1 MLKRIAAILLLSVLL
16 FNWVGYRLL
25 TAYWEDRA
33 AVRLDAAIDNDQYD
47 SGQLIL
53 LRVSA
58 DALPYSNSSGQ
69 FQRSDGV
76 IEIGAARYRT
86 VKRRFYNDSIEY
98 LCIPD
103 GAANRLRS
111 VKEDFFRL
119 VNDLQK
125 SGHSKFPGPSGKTN
139 SAVNKIF
146 WCNSSHFPDLHYFAV
161 RPVLSPKFLQTAL
174 SAGHPRSGLQP
185 PRPGNPLS

>member
-1 MLKRIAAILLLSVLL
+1 LLKRIAAILLLSVLL

-25 TAYWEDRA
+25 TAYWEDSA
-33 AVRLDAAIDNDQYD
+33 AARLEATLDNDQYD
-47 SGQLIL
+47 HDQLVL

-58 DALPYSNSSGQ
+58 DGLPYSNTSRE
-69 FQRSDGV
+69 FERSDGI

-86 VKRRFYNDSIEY
+86 VRRRFYNDSIEF

-111 VKEDFFRL
+111 AKDDFFSL

-139 SAVNKIF
+139 PVVNKIV
-146 WCNSSHFPDLHYFAV
+146 WCNSGHYPDLHYLAV
-161 RPVLSPKFLQTAL
+161 RPVLSPIFMQTAL
-174 SAGHPRSGLQP
+174 SAGHPRIGLHP
-185 PRPGNPLS
+185 PRPGHPLS